1 MSSIFLKISLL
12 MGILSPTLRLV
23 GSAIVARNSSWRW
36 SVRYSLAW
44 LLTCFSCCCFLLL
57 LLPAGA
63 GAEPSAV
70 DEENLQQAMIDHI
83 DCFPLEIL
91 DVQQG
96 KPLISI
102 KELCMA
108 SIYHQTGARPLWVT
122 SDGPGVRGRAIRER
136 LRRAAEEGLNPQ
148 DYEADIL
155 ERLWESRRPE
165 DLARLDTQLSYGL
178 VRYIHDLRFG
188 QIQLRAV
195 DAQLFA
201 EAGDEEFDPLR
212 AMLEARSAPDFESYL
227 DGLAP
232 QHSYYRKLRE
242 SLQYYR
248 ELAAQGDWP
257 VIVAGPLL
265 RPGTADARLA
275 VLRQRLALTED
286 FQGVVEE
293 SGVYHLDLVKSVK
306 AFQKKHGLQPDG
318 VIGPKTL
325 TMLNRTPEELIKTIR
340 VNMARWRWQAHDL
353 GDTYLMV
360 NIAAFSLKGIRDGQ
374 ESLTMPVIVGKFQH
388 QTPVFSSRIRYLEFH
403 PYWTITPNIARN
415 EELPALRKN
424 RFHLV
429 DRHVRLFSSWQ
440 EDAVELD
447 STAIDWEQVSRTQM
461 GRYRLRQDPGPWNA
475 LGQVKF
481 VFPNKHM
488 VYLHDTPTHDL
499 FQQASRS
506 FSHGCI
512 RVSQPLLLAAFCL
525 EGQDGWTGAAI
536 DGIVA
541 AGQRKVISLRKPLPV
556 HITYQTAWVD
566 NNAVIRFNADIYG
579 RDRKI
584 LEALDAH
591 HSPH

>member
-1 MSSIFLKISLL
+1 MAAFSKLL
-12 MGILSPTLRLV
+12 WPV
-23 GSAIVARNSSWRW
+23 GSAMPVKNSSGR
-36 SVRYSLAW
+36 SSFRYSLAI
-44 LLTCFSCCCFLLL
+44 LLTCLSCYWFLHVLQ
-57 LLPAGA
+57 PADAGA
-63 GAEPSAV
+63 VPSAAA
-70 DEENLQQAMIDHI
+70 EEKLVQAMIEHI
-83 DCFPLEIL
+83 DCFPLEVL

-122 SDGPGVRGRAIRER
+122 SEGPGVRGQAIRER
-136 LRRAAEEGLNPQ
+136 LQRAAEEGLNSQ
-148 DYEADIL
+148 DYEVDTL

-195 DAQLFA
+195 DSQLFA

-212 AMLEARSAPDFESYL
+212 AVLEAGSSPDFDSYL

-232 QHSYYRKLRE
+232 KHSYYRQLRE
-242 SLQYYR
+242 ALQHYR

-257 VIVAGPLL
+257 IMVAGPVL
-265 RPGTADARLA
+265 RPGMADARLA
-275 VLRQRLALTED
+275 VLRQRLALTENY
-286 FQGVVEE
+286 QGVVEE
-293 SGVYHLDLVKSVK
+293 SEVYHPDLVKTVK
-306 AFQKKHGLQPDG
+306 AFQEKHGLEPDG

-374 ESLTMPVIVGKFQH
+374 ESMTLPVIVGKFQH

-447 STAIDWEQVSRTQM
+447 STAIDWEEVSRAQM

-488 VYLHDTPTHDL
+488 VYLHDTPTQDL
-499 FQQASRS
+499 FHQASRS

-512 RVSQPLLLAAFCL
+512 RVSQPLALAAFCL
-525 EGQDGWTGAAI
+525 EGQDGWTDAAI
-536 DGIVA
+536 GGIVA
-541 AGQRKVISLRKPLPV
+541 AGQRKVVSLRKPLPV

-591 HSPH
+591 HLPH